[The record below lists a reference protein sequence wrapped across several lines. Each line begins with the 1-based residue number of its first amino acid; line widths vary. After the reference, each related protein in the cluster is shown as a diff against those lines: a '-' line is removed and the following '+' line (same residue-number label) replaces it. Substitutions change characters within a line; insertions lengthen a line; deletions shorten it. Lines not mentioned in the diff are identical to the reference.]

1 MARPFR
7 GACFLRTS
15 PGAHVPSRGHVSS
28 PREPLGRLC
37 RQPVQRSRSRSRE
50 LATAAWLGVALA
62 GCARFQP
69 EPLSPAVN
77 AAALDSR
84 TLDDPRLQRF
94 VLASLPPGR
103 AAPEPAWNLDKLTLA
118 ALYYHP
124 DLAVAGARLAA
135 SRAGVVTAQQRPN
148 PTLNL
153 SAVFGSAAVSGAAFP
168 PGVIPVIIGP
178 VVNFLI
184 ETFGKRE
191 DRTAQARHLVEA
203 AREDVATAAWG
214 VRGRVRTALL
224 NLWAAQRRLKL
235 AQEQIALR
243 QQLVALLEQRLA
255 AGFATALDVTR
266 ERIALAQTSL
276 GIRDVNR
283 LEMEARVQLATAIGV
298 PVRALDRV
306 QVSVAAFDHPKAPDA
321 SLDGPLRRRALT
333 GRTDVRSS
341 LAQYEAA
348 QSALRLQVANQYPNL
363 LLGPGYNYESGTNR
377 FILNP
382 AIDFP
387 IFNQN
392 QGPIAQAVANR
403 QQAAASFTA
412 LQAQVIGAIDAAA
425 AAYSTTTQS
434 LHTADALLAGE
445 QVRQRQASA
454 AFTAGE
460 SDRPTLVTAELEAA
474 VIRSSRFDVLVLQ
487 RQALGA
493 LEDALQQP
501 LFDPDAALFVPH
513 AGPRITTELAL

>member
-1 MARPFR
+1 MPGPALRP
-7 GACFLRTS
+7 GGVCKL
-15 PGAHVPSRGHVSS
+15 
-28 PREPLGRLC
+28 
-37 RQPVQRSRSRSRE
+37 
-50 LATAAWLGVALA
+50 TAALCATLALV
-62 GCARFQP
+62 GCARFHP
-69 EPLSPAVN
+69 EPLSPTVN

-84 TLDDPRLQRF
+84 TLGDARLKGF
-94 VLASLPPGR
+94 LLANLPSGK
-103 AAPEPAWNLDKLTLA
+103 AAASPAWDLDKLTLA
-118 ALYYHP
+118 AVYYHP
-124 DLAVAGARLAA
+124 DLAVAGARLAVA
-135 SRAGVVTAQQRPN
+135 QAGIVTAQQRPN

-153 SAVFGSAAVSGAAFP
+153 SAVFGSAAVAGATFP
-168 PGVIPVIIGP
+168 PGVIPVVVGP

-191 DRTAQARHLVEA
+191 ERTEQARHLVEA
-203 AREDVATAAWG
+203 ARQDVATAAWG

-235 AQEQIALR
+235 TQEQVALR
-243 QQLVALLEQRLA
+243 QQLVALLEQRLT
-255 AGFATALDVTR
+255 AGFATALDMTR

-276 GIRDVNR
+276 GLRDLDR
-283 LEMEARVQLATAIGV
+283 LEAEARVQLATAIGV
-298 PVRALDRV
+298 PVGALDGMPI
-306 QVSVAAFDHPKAPDA
+306 SAAVFDHPAAPA
-321 SLDGPLRRRALT
+321 AGLSSGSLRQLAVT
-333 GRTDVRSS
+333 ERTDVRSS

-348 QSALRLQVANQYPNL
+348 QSALQLQVANQYPNL
-363 LLGPGYNYESGTNR
+363 LLGPGYNYEFGTNR

-403 QQAAASFTA
+403 QQARASFTA
-412 LQAQVIGAIDAAA
+412 LQAQIIGAIDAAA
-425 AAYSTTTQS
+425 VAYRTTTQS

-445 QVRQRQASA
+445 QVRQRQARA
-454 AFTAGE
+454 TFAAGE
-460 SDRPTLVTAELEAA
+460 NDRPTLVTTELEAA

-501 LFDPDAALFVPH
+501 LFDPELAWFGPH
-513 AGPRITTELAL
+513 AGPHTTLEPS